1 MGHKLFGYLVLL
13 VSQIAL
19 LTGGIAY
26 TERGTTLSQT
36 LVILEMVAF
45 GVLIITFEIIF

>member
-19 LTGGIAY
+19 LTGGMTYA
-26 TERGTTLSQT
+26 ESGNTLSQT
-36 LVILEMVAF
+36 LVILEMVTF